1 MLGDTQRDPR
11 ACVGR
16 TQTVAKAWPLDEEE
30 FYLTILPLRGVYL
43 IQVLG
48 VAWSFAQPRETS
60 YI

>member
-1 MLGDTQRDPR
+1 
-11 ACVGR
+11 
-16 TQTVAKAWPLDEEE
+16 VAKAWPLDEEE